1 MKNLTNVPISL
12 LVAYLLTVMALA
24 SLADEWEAT
33 LTATSN
39 DNSVEAKKLFYKTV
53 LGATDGFDVG
63 KDTPAPPQAPAPIKL
78 DAFFPVAGNL
88 FISRLRID
96 ARPPAPSISWQFT
109 LQADEIDGNL
119 SWDIG
124 QIPSDYTVMLMTNTT
139 TVNMRTTTS
148 TPYMIGKDIYTITVK
163 KTKIASNDAPLAE
176 SQSAVTNEDEAI
188 PIMLIGTDQNQDDLT
203 YQIVETPA
211 HGTLT
216 GTAPNFTY
224 TPVADYNGEDRFTFQ
239 VSDEVISSQP
249 AAVTIT
255 INPVNDTP
263 IAVPLSL
270 AADEDAALSLSLEG
284 TDADGD
290 SLIYEVVEQ
299 PSHGTLTGTAPN
311 FTYTPVADY
320 NGEDGFTFQVS
331 DEAIS
336 SQPAAVTITIN
347 PVNDTPIAVPLSLA
361 TDEDTALSL
370 SLEGTDADGDSLI
383 YEVVEQ
389 PSHGTLTGTEPDLTY
404 TPVTGYN
411 GEDKFTFLVGD
422 GVATSRPEM
431 VIVIVQAINQIPM
444 AMAQSV
450 ITDEDITTTIT
461 LEGLDDDSDELIY
474 EIIAQPSHGTLT
486 GTAPNFTYTP
496 VDDYNGE
503 DSFTFQVSDEVTSSQ
518 PGAVKITINAIN
530 DTPVAIAESIET
542 AEDNPI
548 EIVLVGND
556 IDGDDLTYR
565 LVETAGNG
573 QLSTI
578 DGQKIIYTPDANY
591 YGVDQFVFVAS
602 DDTLSSPSTTI
613 QILVTPVNDPPV
625 ALSQQDQKQVKFD
638 TGTAAISLQGQDVEG
653 DQLSYLIV
661 DQPSHGQL
669 SGIGPNLTYTPNAS
683 FTETDQFTFK
693 VNDGNTDSEIATV
706 DLIRPLL
713 PFKLEFST
721 GLSLI
726 HLPLKVRLINGHPAE
741 IQTIGD
747 LFDALGINNVSLLTT
762 YSKLD
767 KAWVSYWGAPCR
779 GGQSDRVI
787 TPALGIIAYMKQKV
801 VFDLQGEPW
810 LTQDTAEIQLNK
822 GLNLIGLPVKDPRI
836 KKAGN
841 LFLLPEFADSVN
853 AIIVMSE
860 TGFKVLAGD
869 GDAGDIQLTGAE
881 ALVVMAKSDGVI
893 NLKGSGWSTDNSD
906 NGD

>member
-53 LGATDGFDVG
+53 LGATDGFDPG

-163 KTKIASNDAPLAE
+163 KTKIVSNDAPLAE

-224 TPVADYNGEDRFTFQ
+224 TPVADYNGED
-239 VSDEVISSQP
+239 
-249 AAVTIT
+249 
-255 INPVNDTP
+255 
-263 IAVPLSL
+263 
-270 AADEDAALSLSLEG
+270 
-284 TDADGD
+284 
-290 SLIYEVVEQ
+290 
-299 PSHGTLTGTAPN
+299 
-311 FTYTPVADY
+311 
-320 NGEDGFTFQVS
+320 
-331 DEAIS
+331 
-336 SQPAAVTITIN
+336 
-347 PVNDTPIAVPLSLA
+347 
-361 TDEDTALSL
+361 
-370 SLEGTDADGDSLI
+370 
-383 YEVVEQ
+383 
-389 PSHGTLTGTEPDLTY
+389 
-404 TPVTGYN
+404 
-411 GEDKFTFLVGD
+411 
-422 GVATSRPEM
+422 
-431 VIVIVQAINQIPM
+431 
-444 AMAQSV
+444 
-450 ITDEDITTTIT
+450 
-461 LEGLDDDSDELIY
+461 
-474 EIIAQPSHGTLT
+474 
-486 GTAPNFTYTP
+486 
-496 VDDYNGE
+496 
-503 DSFTFQVSDEVTSSQ
+503 SFTFQVSDEVTSSQ

-530 DTPVAIAESIET
+530 DTPVAIAQSIET

-726 HLPLKVRLINGHPAE
+726 HLPLKVRLIDGHPAE

-860 TGFKVLAGD
+860 TGFKVLARD

>member
-39 DNSVEAKKLFYKTV
+39 DNSVVAKKLFYKTV
-53 LGATDGFDVG
+53 LGATDGFDAG

-163 KTKIASNDAPLAE
+163 KTKIVSNDAPLAE

-239 VSDEVISSQP
+239 VSDEVTSSQP

-270 AADEDAALSLSLEG
+270 AA
-284 TDADGD
+284 
-290 SLIYEVVEQ
+290 
-299 PSHGTLTGTAPN
+299 
-311 FTYTPVADY
+311 
-320 NGEDGFTFQVS
+320 
-331 DEAIS
+331 
-336 SQPAAVTITIN
+336 
-347 PVNDTPIAVPLSLA
+347 
-361 TDEDTALSL
+361 DEDTALSL

-404 TPVTGYN
+404 TPVPGYN

-431 VIVIVQAINQIPM
+431 VIVIVQAINQIPV

-474 EIIAQPSHGTLT
+474 EIIEQPSHGTLS

-496 VDDYNGE
+496 VADYNGE
-503 DSFTFQVSDEVTSSQ
+503 DIFTFQVSDEVTSSQ
-518 PGAVKITINAIN
+518 PEAVKITINAIN

-602 DDTLSSPSTTI
+602 DDKLSSPSTTI

-747 LFDALGINNVSLLTT
+747 LFDALGINNVSLMTT

-893 NLKGSGWSTDNSD
+893 NLKGSGWPTDNSD

>member
-39 DNSVEAKKLFYKTV
+39 DNSVVAKKLFYKTV
-53 LGATDGFDVG
+53 LGATDGFDAG

-163 KTKIASNDAPLAE
+163 KTKIVSNDAPLAE

-239 VSDEVISSQP
+239 VSDEVTSSQP

-299 PSHGTLTGTAPN
+299 PSHGTLTGT
-311 FTYTPVADY
+311 
-320 NGEDGFTFQVS
+320 
-331 DEAIS
+331 
-336 SQPAAVTITIN
+336 
-347 PVNDTPIAVPLSLA
+347 
-361 TDEDTALSL
+361 
-370 SLEGTDADGDSLI
+370 
-383 YEVVEQ
+383 
-389 PSHGTLTGTEPDLTY
+389 EPDLTY
-404 TPVTGYN
+404 TPVPGYN

-431 VIVIVQAINQIPM
+431 VIVIVQAINQIPV

-474 EIIAQPSHGTLT
+474 EIIEQPSHGTLS

-496 VDDYNGE
+496 VADYNGE
-503 DSFTFQVSDEVTSSQ
+503 DIFTFQVSDEVTSSQ
-518 PGAVKITINAIN
+518 PEAVKITINAIN

-602 DDTLSSPSTTI
+602 DDKLSSPSTTI

-625 ALSQQDQKQVKFD
+625 ALSLQDQKQVKFD

-747 LFDALGINNVSLLTT
+747 LFDALGINNVSLMTT

-767 KAWVSYWGAPCR
+767 KAWVSYWGTPCR

-893 NLKGSGWSTDNSD
+893 NLKGSGWPTDNSD

>member
-1 MKNLTNVPISL
+1 
-12 LVAYLLTVMALA
+12 
-24 SLADEWEAT
+24 
-33 LTATSN
+33 
-39 DNSVEAKKLFYKTV
+39 
-53 LGATDGFDVG
+53 
-63 KDTPAPPQAPAPIKL
+63 
-78 DAFFPVAGNL
+78 
-88 FISRLRID
+88 
-96 ARPPAPSISWQFT
+96 
-109 LQADEIDGNL
+109 
-119 SWDIG
+119 
-124 QIPSDYTVMLMTNTT
+124 
-139 TVNMRTTTS
+139 
-148 TPYMIGKDIYTITVK
+148 
-163 KTKIASNDAPLAE
+163 
-176 SQSAVTNEDEAI
+176 
-188 PIMLIGTDQNQDDLT
+188 
-203 YQIVETPA
+203 
-211 HGTLT
+211 
-216 GTAPNFTY
+216 
-224 TPVADYNGEDRFTFQ
+224 
-239 VSDEVISSQP
+239 
-249 AAVTIT
+249 
-255 INPVNDTP
+255 
-263 IAVPLSL
+263 
-270 AADEDAALSLSLEG
+270 
-284 TDADGD
+284 
-290 SLIYEVVEQ
+290 
-299 PSHGTLTGTAPN
+299 
-311 FTYTPVADY
+311 
-320 NGEDGFTFQVS
+320 
-331 DEAIS
+331 
-336 SQPAAVTITIN
+336 
-347 PVNDTPIAVPLSLA
+347 
-361 TDEDTALSL
+361 
-370 SLEGTDADGDSLI
+370 
-383 YEVVEQ
+383 
-389 PSHGTLTGTEPDLTY
+389 
-404 TPVTGYN
+404 
-411 GEDKFTFLVGD
+411 
-422 GVATSRPEM
+422 
-431 VIVIVQAINQIPM
+431 
-444 AMAQSV
+444 
-450 ITDEDITTTIT
+450 ITTTIT

-474 EIIAQPSHGTLT
+474 EIIEQPSHGTLS

-496 VDDYNGE
+496 VADYNGE
-503 DSFTFQVSDEVTSSQ
+503 DIFTFQVSDEVTSSQ
-518 PGAVKITINAIN
+518 PEAVKITINAIN

-747 LFDALGINNVSLLTT
+747 LFDALGINNVSLMTT

-767 KAWVSYWGAPCR
+767 KAWVSYWGTPCR

-893 NLKGSGWSTDNSD
+893 NLKGSGWPTDNSD

>member
-53 LGATDGFDVG
+53 LGATDGFDPG

-163 KTKIASNDAPLAE
+163 KTKIVSNDAPLAE

-224 TPVADYNGEDRFTFQ
+224 TPVA
-239 VSDEVISSQP
+239 
-249 AAVTIT
+249 
-255 INPVNDTP
+255 
-263 IAVPLSL
+263 
-270 AADEDAALSLSLEG
+270 
-284 TDADGD
+284 
-290 SLIYEVVEQ
+290 
-299 PSHGTLTGTAPN
+299 
-311 FTYTPVADY
+311 
-320 NGEDGFTFQVS
+320 
-331 DEAIS
+331 
-336 SQPAAVTITIN
+336 
-347 PVNDTPIAVPLSLA
+347 
-361 TDEDTALSL
+361 
-370 SLEGTDADGDSLI
+370 
-383 YEVVEQ
+383 
-389 PSHGTLTGTEPDLTY
+389 
-404 TPVTGYN
+404 
-411 GEDKFTFLVGD
+411 
-422 GVATSRPEM
+422 
-431 VIVIVQAINQIPM
+431 
-444 AMAQSV
+444 
-450 ITDEDITTTIT
+450 
-461 LEGLDDDSDELIY
+461 
-474 EIIAQPSHGTLT
+474 
-486 GTAPNFTYTP
+486 
-496 VDDYNGE
+496 DYNGE

-591 YGVDQFVFVAS
+591 YGVDQFVFVVS

-625 ALSQQDQKQVKFD
+625 AFSQQDQKQVKFD
-638 TGTAAISLQGQDVEG
+638 AGTAAISLQGQDVEG

-713 PFKLEFST
+713 PFRLEFST

-860 TGFKVLAGD
+860 TGFKVLARD
-869 GDAGDIQLTGAE
+869 GNAGDIQLTGAE

>member
-53 LGATDGFDVG
+53 LGATDGFDPG

-163 KTKIASNDAPLAE
+163 KTKIVSNDAPLAE
-176 SQSAVTNEDEAI
+176 SQSAVTNEDESI
-188 PIMLIGTDQNQDDLT
+188 PIMLVGTDQNQDDLT

-224 TPVADYNGEDRFTFQ
+224 TPVA
-239 VSDEVISSQP
+239 
-249 AAVTIT
+249 
-255 INPVNDTP
+255 
-263 IAVPLSL
+263 
-270 AADEDAALSLSLEG
+270 
-284 TDADGD
+284 
-290 SLIYEVVEQ
+290 
-299 PSHGTLTGTAPN
+299 
-311 FTYTPVADY
+311 
-320 NGEDGFTFQVS
+320 
-331 DEAIS
+331 
-336 SQPAAVTITIN
+336 
-347 PVNDTPIAVPLSLA
+347 
-361 TDEDTALSL
+361 
-370 SLEGTDADGDSLI
+370 
-383 YEVVEQ
+383 
-389 PSHGTLTGTEPDLTY
+389 
-404 TPVTGYN
+404 
-411 GEDKFTFLVGD
+411 
-422 GVATSRPEM
+422 
-431 VIVIVQAINQIPM
+431 
-444 AMAQSV
+444 
-450 ITDEDITTTIT
+450 
-461 LEGLDDDSDELIY
+461 
-474 EIIAQPSHGTLT
+474 
-486 GTAPNFTYTP
+486 
-496 VDDYNGE
+496 DYNGE

-669 SGIGPNLTYTPNAS
+669 SGIGLNLTYTPNAS

-726 HLPLKVRLINGHPAE
+726 HLPLKVRLIDGHPAE

>member
-39 DNSVEAKKLFYKTV
+39 DNSVVAKKLFYKTV
-53 LGATDGFDVG
+53 LGATDGFDAG

-163 KTKIASNDAPLAE
+163 KTKIVSNDAPLAE

-239 VSDEVISSQP
+239 VSDEVTSSQP

-299 PSHGTLTGTAPN
+299 PSHGTLTGT
-311 FTYTPVADY
+311 
-320 NGEDGFTFQVS
+320 
-331 DEAIS
+331 
-336 SQPAAVTITIN
+336 
-347 PVNDTPIAVPLSLA
+347 
-361 TDEDTALSL
+361 
-370 SLEGTDADGDSLI
+370 
-383 YEVVEQ
+383 
-389 PSHGTLTGTEPDLTY
+389 EPDLTY
-404 TPVTGYN
+404 TPVPGYN

-431 VIVIVQAINQIPM
+431 VIVIVQAINQIPV

-474 EIIAQPSHGTLT
+474 EIIEQPSHGTLS

-496 VDDYNGE
+496 VADYNGE
-503 DSFTFQVSDEVTSSQ
+503 DIFTFQVSDEVTSSQ
-518 PGAVKITINAIN
+518 PEAVKITINAIN

-602 DDTLSSPSTTI
+602 DDKLSSPSTTI

-747 LFDALGINNVSLLTT
+747 LFDALGINNVSLLIT

-893 NLKGSGWSTDNSD
+893 NLKGSGWPTDNSD

>member
-39 DNSVEAKKLFYKTV
+39 DNSVVAKKLFYKTV
-53 LGATDGFDVG
+53 LGATDGFDAG

-163 KTKIASNDAPLAE
+163 KTKIVSNDAPLAE

-239 VSDEVISSQP
+239 VSDEVTSSQP

-299 PSHGTLTGTAPN
+299 PSHGTLTGT
-311 FTYTPVADY
+311 
-320 NGEDGFTFQVS
+320 
-331 DEAIS
+331 
-336 SQPAAVTITIN
+336 
-347 PVNDTPIAVPLSLA
+347 
-361 TDEDTALSL
+361 
-370 SLEGTDADGDSLI
+370 
-383 YEVVEQ
+383 
-389 PSHGTLTGTEPDLTY
+389 EPDLTY
-404 TPVTGYN
+404 TPVPGYN

-431 VIVIVQAINQIPM
+431 VIVIVQAINQIPV

-474 EIIAQPSHGTLT
+474 EIIEQPSHGTLS

-496 VDDYNGE
+496 VADYNGE
-503 DSFTFQVSDEVTSSQ
+503 DIFTFQVSDEVTSSQ
-518 PGAVKITINAIN
+518 PEAVKITINAIN

-602 DDTLSSPSTTI
+602 DDKLSSPSTTI

-893 NLKGSGWSTDNSD
+893 NLKGSGWPTDNSD

>member
-39 DNSVEAKKLFYKTV
+39 DNSVVAKKLFYKTV
-53 LGATDGFDVG
+53 LGATDGFDAG

-163 KTKIASNDAPLAE
+163 KTKIVSNDAPLAE

-239 VSDEVISSQP
+239 VSDEVTSSQP

-299 PSHGTLTGTAPN
+299 PSHGTLTGT
-311 FTYTPVADY
+311 
-320 NGEDGFTFQVS
+320 
-331 DEAIS
+331 
-336 SQPAAVTITIN
+336 
-347 PVNDTPIAVPLSLA
+347 
-361 TDEDTALSL
+361 
-370 SLEGTDADGDSLI
+370 
-383 YEVVEQ
+383 
-389 PSHGTLTGTEPDLTY
+389 EPDLTY
-404 TPVTGYN
+404 TPVPGYN

-431 VIVIVQAINQIPM
+431 VIVIVQAINQIPV

-474 EIIAQPSHGTLT
+474 EIIEQPSHGTLS

-496 VDDYNGE
+496 VADYNGE
-503 DSFTFQVSDEVTSSQ
+503 DIFTFQVSDEVTSSQ
-518 PGAVKITINAIN
+518 PEAVKITINAIN

-602 DDTLSSPSTTI
+602 DDKLSSPSTTI

-747 LFDALGINNVSLLTT
+747 LFDALGINNVSLLIT

-836 KKAGN
+836 KKA
-841 LFLLPEFADSVN
+841 
-853 AIIVMSE
+853 
-860 TGFKVLAGD
+860 
-869 GDAGDIQLTGAE
+869 
-881 ALVVMAKSDGVI
+881 
-893 NLKGSGWSTDNSD
+893 
-906 NGD
+906 